1 MKFRLKKIIGNPTKY
16 LKVLNLAVRVLLG
29 LTRSEGLRESAEAS
43 FGREMMRLQT
53 EFHDL
58 LTQVA
63 EAKDM
68 AGSLVK
74 MLWRRSSL
82 RTLMPVMGSI
92 EDFPL
97 ELDRDDD
104 EHGGSSIA
112 VVVRVRLVNA
122 KCGIVAFA
130 VF

>member
-1 MKFRLKKIIGNPTKY
+1 
-16 LKVLNLAVRVLLG
+16 
-29 LTRSEGLRESAEAS
+29 
-43 FGREMMRLQT
+43 MRLQT

-74 MLWRRSSL
+74 MLWRRSLL

-104 EHGGSSIA
+104 EHGGSSI

-122 KCGIVAFA
+122 KCGGVELYLQCFDF
-130 VF
+130 VLSDKMYGEKR

>member
-1 MKFRLKKIIGNPTKY
+1 
-16 LKVLNLAVRVLLG
+16 VRVLRG

-43 FGREMMRLQT
+43 LGREMMRLQT

-63 EAKDM
+63 EVKDM

-104 EHGGSSIA
+104 EHGGSSI

-122 KCGIVAFA
+122 KCGVAFGQN
-130 VF
+130 VPRKR

>member
-1 MKFRLKKIIGNPTKY
+1 
-16 LKVLNLAVRVLLG
+16 
-29 LTRSEGLRESAEAS
+29 
-43 FGREMMRLQT
+43 MRLQT

-74 MLWRRSSL
+74 MLRRRSSL

-112 VVVRVRLVNA
+112 VVFRVRLVNA

>member
-1 MKFRLKKIIGNPTKY
+1 MQ
-16 LKVLNLAVRVLLG
+16 VLLG

-43 FGREMMRLQT
+43 LGREMMRLQT

-74 MLWRRSSL
+74 MLWRRSLL
-82 RTLMPVMGSI
+82 RALMPVMGSI

-104 EHGGSSIA
+104 EHGGSSI
-112 VVVRVRLVNA
+112 VVVRIRVVNA
-122 KCGIVAFA
+122 KCGVVVFA